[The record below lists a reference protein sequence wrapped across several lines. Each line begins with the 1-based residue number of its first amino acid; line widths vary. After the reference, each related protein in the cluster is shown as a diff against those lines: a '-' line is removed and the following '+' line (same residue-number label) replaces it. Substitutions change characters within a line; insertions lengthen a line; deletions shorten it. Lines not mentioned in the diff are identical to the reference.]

1 LAGFEPAIFRST
13 GKHTNRYTTRH
24 KGTSNWVLYKT
35 YISPPKKKFD
45 PGITE
50 IPTPLCRVSLGK
62 FAVTKI
68 ASKLFAFLKPYD
80 ILPKAAV

>member
-1 LAGFEPAIFRST
+1 LARFEPAIFRST
-13 GKHTNRYTTRH
+13 GKHSNRYTTRH

-35 YISPPKKKFD
+35 YISQQRKFD
-45 PGITE
+45 PGISE
-50 IPTPLCRVSLGK
+50 LPTPLCRVSLGK
-62 FAVTKI
+62 FAVTKV